1 MKHRTSKTKR
11 ISKEETKTKI
21 LPKRRRKSRRRRKKK
36 NLSITT
42 IQFRIEFNVFKE
54 FIPSY
59 LKFKNKNEKGH
70 CQKKTLKL
78 CY

>member
-11 ISKEETKTKI
+11 KSKEETKTKM
-21 LPKRRRKSRRRRKKK
+21 LPKRSRKRRRRRRK
-36 NLSITT
+36 NFSITT

-54 FIPSY
+54 FITSY